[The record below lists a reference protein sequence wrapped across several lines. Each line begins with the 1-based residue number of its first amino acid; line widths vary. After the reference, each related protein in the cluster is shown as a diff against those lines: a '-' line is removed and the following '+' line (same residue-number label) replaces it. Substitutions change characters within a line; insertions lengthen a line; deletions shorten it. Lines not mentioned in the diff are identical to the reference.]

1 MENFAIIE
9 TGGKQY
15 RVKVG
20 DSLWIEKIEAQPG
33 EDVELTSV
41 LSVARDGKLSVG
53 KPNVENAKVVATV
66 EKTEKTD
73 KQIVFKYRPKTRYR
87 RKLGHR
93 QQMTQIVVKDI
104 VGV

>member
-20 DSLWIEKIEAQPG
+20 DQVWIEKIDGEPG

-41 LSVARDGKLSVG
+41 LSVAKDGKLSVG
-53 KPNVENAKVVATV
+53 TPTVKNAKVVATV
-66 EKTEKTD
+66 EKTQKTD

>member
-20 DSLWIEKIEAQPG
+20 DSLWIEKIEGEPG

-41 LSVARDGKLSVG
+41 LSVAKDGKLSVG
-53 KPNVENAKVVATV
+53 KPNVANAKVVATV
-66 EKTEKTD
+66 EKTQKTD

>member
-1 MENFAIIE
+1 MENFAIVE

-20 DSLWIEKIEAQPG
+20 DSIWIEKIEGEPG
-33 EDVELTSV
+33 EDIELTSV
-41 LSVARDGKLSVG
+41 LAVTKDGKLSVG
-53 KPNVENAKVVATV
+53 KPTVQNAKVVATV
-66 EKTEKTD
+66 ETTEKTD
-73 KQIVFKYRPKTRYR
+73 KKIVFKYKPKTRYR

>member
-20 DSLWIEKIEAQPG
+20 DHVWIEKIDGAPG

-41 LSVARDGKLSVG
+41 LSAAKDGKLSVG
-53 KPNVENAKVVATV
+53 KPTVQNAKVLATI
-66 EKTEKTD
+66 ETTQKTD

-93 QQMTQIVVKDI
+93 QVMTHIVVKDI
-104 VGV
+104 TGV

>member
-1 MENFAIIE
+1 MENFAIIQ

-20 DSLWIEKIEAQPG
+20 DSLWIEKIEGEPG

-41 LSVARDGKLSVG
+41 LSVAKDGKLSIG
-53 KPNVENAKVVATV
+53 TPNVQNAKVVATV

-73 KQIVFKYRPKTRYR
+73 KKIVFKYRPKTRYR

>member
-15 RVKVG
+15 RVKEG
-20 DSLWIEKIEAQPG
+20 DKLWIEKVEGEPG
-33 EDVELTSV
+33 EDIELTTV
-41 LSVARDGKLSVG
+41 LAVAKDGKMSVG
-53 KPNVENAKVVATV
+53 KPSVKNGKDVANV
-66 EKTEKTD
+66 EKTEKND
-73 KQIVFKYRPKTRYR
+73 KKIVFKYRQKTRYR

-104 VGV
+104 AGV

>member
-20 DSLWIEKIEAQPG
+20 DQVWIEKIDGEPG

-41 LSVARDGKLSVG
+41 LSLAKDGKLSVG
-53 KPNVENAKVVATV
+53 KPTVENAKVIATV
-66 EKTEKTD
+66 EKTQKTD